1 MKKVLDQTKLYRYKG
16 TLFNGKE
23 IEDIIESAYN
33 DLMKTKKGGQTK
45 WVVYRMNF
53 YLNHYMNK

>member
-45 WVVYRMNF
+45 
-53 YLNHYMNK
+53 

>member
-1 MKKVLDQTKLYRYKG
+1 MKKLLDQTKLYRYKG
-16 TLFNGKE
+16 TLFTGKE

-45 WVVYRMNF
+45 WVAYKTK
-53 YLNHYMNK
+53 Y